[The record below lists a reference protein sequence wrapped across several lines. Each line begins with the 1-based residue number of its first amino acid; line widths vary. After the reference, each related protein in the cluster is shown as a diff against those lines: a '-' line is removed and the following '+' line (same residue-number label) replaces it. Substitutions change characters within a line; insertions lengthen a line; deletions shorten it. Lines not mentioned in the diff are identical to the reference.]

1 MVLNGAFGSFD
12 QPGDKVAGLMAL
24 AKARGYRI
32 IQLPFGYMNGVDRGI
47 AISRLRCLTWQEYQ
61 VEMAIPVAGMA
72 ERLLLKTQR
81 FIRRSLEALREAG
94 FAPPA
99 G

>member
-1 MVLNGAFGSFD
+1 M
-12 QPGDKVAGLMAL
+12 
-24 AKARGYRI
+24 ARG
-32 IQLPFGYMNGVDRGI
+32 GVERRLWVVRPVWRQGR
-47 AISRLRCLTWQEYQ
+47 RLRGLTWQEYQ
-61 VEMAIPVAGMA
+61 VEMAIPVAGTA